1 MEDSLMN
8 EKLDDIISYALK
20 NNIKITEIKKSL
32 SEKMRCVKK
41 PNKRRKKQ
49 TWMRPVLW
57 ISESSDNEN

>member
-20 NNIKITEIKKSL
+20 NNIKITEIKNLL

-41 PNKRRKKQ
+41 PTKRRKKQ
-49 TWMRPVLW
+49 TWMRPIMW